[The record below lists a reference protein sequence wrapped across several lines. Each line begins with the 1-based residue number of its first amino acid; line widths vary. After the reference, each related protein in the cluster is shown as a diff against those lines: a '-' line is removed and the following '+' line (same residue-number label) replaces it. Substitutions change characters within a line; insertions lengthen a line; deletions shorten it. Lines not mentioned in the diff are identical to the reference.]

1 MQTTEVRNAV
11 SGFFLPARSIGL
23 FRLCRSGPS
32 VRAPVF
38 AAGARARAAVPFRL
52 RGWRMGGGRR
62 GAGLVRRFLLWVM
75 MGAAAV
81 ALAGTVRAQDETF
94 RFVSGT
100 ISGTELKLVF
110 SEQLRTTPKP
120 AAALFNVWSSTT
132 YLELGVSAVG
142 VSGKAL
148 TLTLASAPPA
158 GEGVLVYHCH
168 ERTSCPSA
176 PVTSAS
182 GGTIAGNTE
191 FKPITQPPVG
201 FTHAV
206 VRGYGIVL
214 HFDGNLNASQVPAAA
229 AFTVSGF
236 STSLQGLALTSTEA
250 HKVELFVSPPVPNGT
265 RPDVAYAVPDENPLT
280 SADSSR
286 GDVAAFQISDSTANE
301 YEDPGPVV
309 RSISGSGD
317 ELRLTFDAALT
328 APSGLSASDFSVCT
342 AYRNGETSGC
352 TAASSFTVSGA
363 NVALGFAA
371 GTLAAGATLW
381 LYHAPGRNAERLY
394 ATADSSRKAAQIER
408 HPFRLAAATAP
419 RYSAITG
426 DGASISISFSS
437 ALDAANAPSSSAFTV
452 SGRSVTAAAITG
464 GAVALTVSPAL
475 ADGEA
480 ATLGYDAAAGNLA
493 GTNGLAVAS
502 WTGASISNRTDAAPV
517 LRSARSNAAGD
528 AITLAFSEP
537 LDAGAATGIPA
548 ISAFSLTSGS
558 SAVTSA
564 AVTGSE
570 VALAVSPALAEGAS
584 AALAYAPPTDATAA
598 KLRDAD
604 QGKLPVA
611 AFSVTVD
618 NRTDTAPVLDS
629 AAVDGSALTLT
640 FDQALSASHVPAGS
654 AFTVTVAGSSRGVSG
669 VSLSGSAAT
678 LTLASAV
685 AHGEAVTVA
694 YTAPSANGLRD
705 GSGNAVAS
713 FAATAVANN
722 TPAPLP
728 ALDAATVDGT
738 AVSLTFDGNLE
749 ANASLDK
756 SAFTFTPSRTVSAAS
771 ASGSAV
777 SITIGET
784 IAEGAS
790 LSVSY
795 SPPSTASAG
804 IRAAD
809 GRALA
814 GFSQSLTNDTDTAP
828 VLSSAAVNG
837 AALTLTFDQ
846 ALKASSVPA
855 ASAFSVTV
863 AGSARSV
870 SAVRLSGSTA
880 ALTLAS
886 AVAHGEA
893 VTVSYTPPG
902 LSPLVDGTG
911 NAVAAFG
918 PVAAANNTPKPLP
931 TVSSATVDGTTV
943 RLGFS
948 GNLTAGSSVPASAFT
963 FTPANTASSISA
975 SGAALTMTLGTA
987 VAEGAA
993 LSVAYAPPTA
1003 ANMRL
1008 LAADGREIAAFS
1020 TTLVN
1025 ETDTAPVLTGA
1036 TVDGA
1041 ALTLAFDQTLG
1052 HAAEPAASAFTVTVA
1067 GTAATV
1073 SAVASSSSNVVLT
1086 LASAALPGQAV
1097 TVAYAKPA
1105 ANPLADATGNP
1116 VASFAAVSATNATL
1130 PTATSASVDGDA
1142 VTISFSGALKA
1153 DSALTAARFVLF
1165 PAYAASS
1172 AAASG
1177 STVTLALSAAVP
1189 EDVAFTLEYD
1199 TSIAAAQPL
1208 RAAGGTALK
1217 GFQINLANRTDTAP
1231 AILSLSAAGDAITLT
1246 FDQALDLAALP
1257 AASQFTVAGT
1267 DAVIQRVLIANA
1279 GTGGRGVITLPV
1291 RPDVREVEALT
1302 LSYAKAA
1309 AGANI
1314 RDPEGNELA
1323 AFSTQAVTNLT
1334 DTAPAIASAAVTGD
1348 AVAIAFDQDL
1358 EAVAAVSASHFTLT
1372 GTSAAVSSGS
1382 VANGDDG
1389 LGLLSL
1395 ALDRP
1400 VHELDEVAITYSPPT
1415 PSSAK
1420 DVRDPEGRRA
1430 VFASFSLRNLTD
1442 TAPVAASATGN
1453 LASISLAFDQP
1464 ISLSGA
1470 VAAAFSLDGTSAAVS
1485 TATAAGATVT
1495 IALDSPLK
1503 EGEAVKLGFA
1513 PGATAKILD
1522 GTGNA
1527 AAAFSISVDNETDTA
1542 PVPDGGIVGDGGM
1555 ITVTFDQPLA
1565 ERTLTSA
1572 GFSLSPRVKLRER
1585 ATIAGKTLTL
1595 RTDVDLREGVDY
1607 KLKYV
1612 KPDAPLLE
1620 DLTGNAVASF
1630 TADVDNRTDVGPT
1643 FVGGTVIGRAV
1654 TLRFDQEIALRGT
1667 PELWLNREP
1676 PQLNTEPPESIGC
1689 NGLTLLGPGDRRLPV
1704 DLDSAAASGRELTL
1718 ALQDAVAAED
1728 DVRVCHRPVGGN
1740 GGNGVTDVQP
1750 APADGQASDPVN
1762 PLGEIEPDPAPEP
1775 GSTIKPKNWLRNLT
1789 VAARVDGRVLTIVFA
1804 EPLRAA
1810 ADLERGITLT
1820 AGGAGVGIASMALV
1834 AGTLL
1839 RGTLARPIEEDEGVR
1854 VAYSAAAGA
1863 LRYDADELAVPDF
1876 DLPAANLTDTP
1887 SAPLAAILN
1896 GTRLEIEFSREL
1908 DPARPPSAASFTMRG
1923 APPVQT
1929 VVSASGRRLV
1939 LELRAPAGGPRRG
1952 IAVSYRPSAADRFP
1966 DAGGTP
1972 VPAFADFPVR
1982 DIGPEPRPVSA
1993 VGDGNWLAVR
2003 FDRPLDPDRKPP
2015 RTAWFALAA
2024 SNLQIERV
2032 VRVSRFEVELRL
2044 AGRGLRDREDAAV
2057 VYVSNLPY
2065 RVKLRGAGGDQVR
2078 TFILP
2083 LLNATETDPSI
2094 EHASA
2099 RHRSIRLRFDQ
2110 MMRPEAAPADFEA
2123 TVDGLPA
2130 PLAALRWSDHGR
2142 ALHLQLRDTPAP
2154 GTEIRL
2160 RYAGQAKLHDLSGK
2174 PLTSLDITLRN
2185 TAP

>member
-1 MQTTEVRNAV
+1 
-11 SGFFLPARSIGL
+11 
-23 FRLCRSGPS
+23 
-32 VRAPVF
+32 
-38 AAGARARAAVPFRL
+38 
-52 RGWRMGGGRR
+52 
-62 GAGLVRRFLLWVM
+62 

-81 ALAGTVRAQDETF
+81 ALAGAVQAQDGGF

-120 AAALFNVWSSTT
+120 AASLFNVWSSAPT
-132 YLELGVSAVG
+132 YAVLRVSAVA
-142 VSGKAL
+142 VSGKVL

-176 PVTSAS
+176 PVTSTS

-214 HFDGNLNASQVPAAA
+214 HFDGNLNASQVPAAS
-229 AFTVSGF
+229 AFTISGF
-236 STSLQGLALTSTEA
+236 TTSLQGLALTSTEA
-250 HKVELFVSPPVPNGT
+250 DRIELFVAPPVPNGT
-265 RPDVAYAVPDENPLT
+265 RPDVAYAVPEANPLT
-280 SADSSR
+280 SMDSSR
-286 GDVAAFQISDSTANE
+286 GDVAAFQISDSTANV

-328 APSGLSASDFSVCT
+328 APSELSASDFSVCT

-363 NVALGFAA
+363 NVTLGFAA

-394 ATADSSRKAAQIER
+394 AAADSSRKAAQIER

-419 RYSAITG
+419 RYTAIAG
-426 DGASISISFSS
+426 DGASVSISFSS
-437 ALDAANAPSSSAFTV
+437 ALDAANAPSAASFTV

-558 SAVTSA
+558 SAVTAAAISGS
-564 AVTGSE
+564 AVT
-570 VALAVSPALAEGAS
+570 LAVSPALAEGAS
-584 AALAYAPPTDATAA
+584 AALAYAPPTGATAA

-618 NRTDTAPVLDS
+618 NRTDTVPVLAS
-629 AAVDGSALTLT
+629 ATVNGSALTLA

-654 AFTVTVAGSSRGVSG
+654 AFTVTVAGSSRAVSG

-678 LTLASAV
+678 LALASAV

-694 YTAPSANGLRD
+694 YTAPSSNGLRD

-713 FAATAVANN
+713 FSAVSVSNT

-777 SITIGET
+777 SITLGEE

-828 VLSSAAVNG
+828 ALSSAAVNG

-855 ASAFSVTV
+855 ASAFSVMV

-893 VTVSYTPPG
+893 VTVSYAPPG
-902 LSPLVDGTG
+902 SSPLVDGTG

-931 TVSSATVDGTTV
+931 TVSSATVNGTAV

-963 FTPANTASSISA
+963 FTPANTASSISV
-975 SGAALTMTLGTA
+975 SGAALTMTLGTT

-1008 LAADGREIAAFS
+1008 LAADGRAIAAFS
-1020 TTLVN
+1020 TALVN

-1041 ALTLAFDQTLG
+1041 ALTLAFDQALG
-1052 HAAEPAASAFTVTVA
+1052 HAAEPSSSAFTVTVA
-1067 GTAATV
+1067 GSAATV
-1073 SAVASSSSNVVLT
+1073 SAVASSGSNVVLT
-1086 LASAALPGQAV
+1086 LASAALTGQAV

-1172 AAASG
+1172 ASASG

-1199 TSIAAAQPL
+1199 TSITAARPL

-1217 GFQINLANRTDTAP
+1217 GFQINMANATDTAP
-1231 AILSLSAAGDAITLT
+1231 AILSISAAGDAITLA

-1279 GTGGRGVITLPV
+1279 STGGRGVITLPV

-1309 AGANI
+1309 EGANI

-1323 AFSTQAVTNLT
+1323 AFSARAVTNLT

-1358 EAVAAVSASHFTLT
+1358 EAVAAVSASHFSLT

-1430 VFASFSLRNLTD
+1430 AFATFSLRNLTD
-1442 TAPVAASATGN
+1442 TAPVAASATGD

-1464 ISLSGA
+1464 VSLSGA

-1485 TATAAGATVT
+1485 TATAAGATVA
-1495 IALDSPLK
+1495 IALDPPLK

-1542 PVPDGGIVGDGGM
+1542 PVPDGSIVGDGGM

-1565 ERTLTSA
+1565 ERTITSA
-1572 GFSLSPRVKLRER
+1572 GFSLSPDVELRER

-1595 RTDVDLREGVDY
+1595 RAAADLREGVEY
-1607 KLKYV
+1607 ELKYV

-1620 DLTGNAVASF
+1620 DPTGNAVASF

-1654 TLRFDQEIALRGT
+1654 TLRFDQEIALQGT
-1667 PELWLNREP
+1667 PSGWLDALQP
-1676 PQLNTEPPESIGC
+1676 AIVGC
-1689 NGLTLLGPGDRRLPV
+1689 NGLVLLGPAGRLPV
-1704 DLDSAAASGRELTL
+1704 DLDSAAVSGRQLIL
-1718 ALQDAVAAED
+1718 KLQDAVAAED
-1728 DVRVCHRPVGGN
+1728 YVRVCHRTVDDH
-1740 GGNGVTDVQP
+1740 GVTDVQP
-1750 APADGQASDPVN
+1750 APAPGETAEQVN
-1762 PLGEIEPDPAPEP
+1762 PLGEIDPDPEIE
-1775 GSTIKPKNWLRNLT
+1775 SKNPLRNLT
-1789 VAARVDGRVLTIVFA
+1789 VAAQVDGRALTIVFA
-1804 EPLRAA
+1804 EPLRAG
-1810 ADLERGITLT
+1810 ADLERGIALT

-1839 RGTLARPIEEDEGVR
+1839 RGTLARPIEEDEVVR
-1854 VAYSAAAGA
+1854 VAYSAAAGV
-1863 LRYDADELAVPDF
+1863 LRYDADGLAVPDF

-1887 SAPLAAILN
+1887 SVPLAAVLL

-1908 DPARPPSAASFTMRG
+1908 DPARPPSAASFSMRG
-1923 APPVQT
+1923 TPPVQT

-1952 IAVSYRPSAADRFP
+1952 ITVSYRPSAADRFP

-2003 FDRPLDPDRKPP
+2003 FDRPLDPERKPP

-2032 VRVSRFEVELRL
+2032 VRVSGFEVELRL
-2044 AGRGLRDREDAAV
+2044 AGRGLRDREDAFV

-2065 RVKLRGAGGDQVR
+2065 RVKLRGASDDQVR

-2099 RHRSIRLRFDQ
+2099 RRRSIRLRFDQ

-2123 TVDGLPA
+2123 TVDGRPA
-2130 PLAALRWSDHGR
+2130 PLAALHWSDHGR
-2142 ALHLQLRDTPAP
+2142 ALHIQLRDTPAP
-2154 GTEIRL
+2154 GAEIRL

-2174 PLTSLDITLRN
+2174 PLTSLDITLLN

>member
-11 SGFFLPARSIGL
+11 RVFLPARSIGL

-38 AAGARARAAVPFRL
+38 FAGARARTAVPFRL

-62 GAGLVRRFLLWVM
+62 GAGLVRRFLLWMM

-81 ALAGTVRAQDETF
+81 ALAGAVQAQDGGF

-120 AAALFNVWSSTT
+120 AASLFNVWSSAPT
-132 YLELGVSAVG
+132 YAVLRVSAVA
-142 VSGKAL
+142 VSGKVL

-176 PVTSAS
+176 PVTSTS

-214 HFDGNLNASQVPAAA
+214 HFDGNLNASQVPAAS
-229 AFTVSGF
+229 AFTISGF
-236 STSLQGLALTSTEA
+236 TTSLQGLALTSTEA
-250 HKVELFVSPPVPNGT
+250 DRIELFVAPPVPNGT
-265 RPDVAYAVPDENPLT
+265 RPDVAYAVPEANPLT
-280 SADSSR
+280 SMDSSR
-286 GDVAAFQISDSTANE
+286 GDVAAFQISDSTANV

-328 APSGLSASDFSVCT
+328 APSELSASDFSVCT

-363 NVALGFAA
+363 NVTLGFAA

-394 ATADSSRKAAQIER
+394 AAADSSRKAAQIER

-419 RYSAITG
+419 RYTAIAG
-426 DGASISISFSS
+426 DGASVSISFSS
-437 ALDAANAPSSSAFTV
+437 ALDSANAPSAASFTV

-480 ATLGYDAAAGNLA
+480 ATLGYDAAVGNLA

-502 WTGASISNRTDAAPV
+502 WTGASISNRTDAAPA

-558 SAVTSA
+558 SAVTAAAISGS
-564 AVTGSE
+564 AVT
-570 VALAVSPALAEGAS
+570 LAVSPALAEGAS
-584 AALAYAPPTDATAA
+584 AALAYAPPTGATAA

-618 NRTDTAPVLDS
+618 NRTDTAPVLAS
-629 AAVDGSALTLT
+629 ATVNGSALTLA

-654 AFTVTVAGSSRGVSG
+654 AFTVTVAGSSRAVSG

-678 LTLASAV
+678 LALASAV

-694 YTAPSANGLRD
+694 YTAPSSNGLRD

-713 FAATAVANN
+713 FSAVSVSNT

-777 SITIGET
+777 SITLGEA

-828 VLSSAAVNG
+828 ALSSAAVNG

-855 ASAFSVTV
+855 ASAFSVMV

-870 SAVRLSGSTA
+870 SAVQLSGSTA

-893 VTVSYTPPG
+893 VTVSYAPPG
-902 LSPLVDGTG
+902 SSPLVDGTG
-911 NAVAAFG
+911 NGVAAFG
-918 PVAAANNTPKPLP
+918 PVAATNNTPKPLP
-931 TVSSATVDGTTV
+931 TVSSATVNGTAV

-975 SGAALTMTLGTA
+975 SGAALTMTLGTT

-1008 LAADGREIAAFS
+1008 LAADGRAIAAFS
-1020 TTLVN
+1020 TALVN

-1041 ALTLAFDQTLG
+1041 ALTLAFDQALG
-1052 HAAEPAASAFTVTVA
+1052 HAAEPAASVFTVTVA
-1067 GTAATV
+1067 GSAATV
-1073 SAVASSSSNVVLT
+1073 SAVASSGSNVVLT
-1086 LASAALPGQAV
+1086 LASAALPGQVV

-1172 AAASG
+1172 ASASG

-1199 TSIAAAQPL
+1199 TSIAAARPL

-1217 GFQINLANRTDTAP
+1217 GFQINMANRTDTVP
-1231 AILSLSAAGDAITLT
+1231 AILSLSAAGDAITLA

-1279 GTGGRGVITLPV
+1279 STGGRGVITLPV

-1309 AGANI
+1309 EGANI

-1323 AFSTQAVTNLT
+1323 AFSARAVTNLT

-1358 EAVAAVSASHFTLT
+1358 EAVAAVSASHFSLT

-1415 PSSAK
+1415 PSSDK

-1430 VFASFSLRNLTD
+1430 AFATFSLRNLTD
-1442 TAPVAASATGN
+1442 TAPVAASATGD

-1464 ISLSGA
+1464 VSLSGA
-1470 VAAAFSLDGTSAAVS
+1470 AAAAFSLDGTSAAVS
-1485 TATAAGATVT
+1485 TATAAGATVA
-1495 IALDSPLK
+1495 IALDPPLK

-1555 ITVTFDQPLA
+1555 ITITFDQPLA

-1572 GFSLSPRVKLRER
+1572 GFSLSPDVELRER

-1595 RTDVDLREGVDY
+1595 RTDADLHEGVEY
-1607 KLKYV
+1607 ELKYV
-1612 KPDAPLLE
+1612 KPDAPLL
-1620 DLTGNAVASF
+1620 
-1630 TADVDNRTDVGPT
+1630 
-1643 FVGGTVIGRAV
+1643 
-1654 TLRFDQEIALRGT
+1654 
-1667 PELWLNREP
+1667 
-1676 PQLNTEPPESIGC
+1676 
-1689 NGLTLLGPGDRRLPV
+1689 
-1704 DLDSAAASGRELTL
+1704 
-1718 ALQDAVAAED
+1718 
-1728 DVRVCHRPVGGN
+1728 
-1740 GGNGVTDVQP
+1740 
-1750 APADGQASDPVN
+1750 
-1762 PLGEIEPDPAPEP
+1762 
-1775 GSTIKPKNWLRNLT
+1775 
-1789 VAARVDGRVLTIVFA
+1789 
-1804 EPLRAA
+1804 
-1810 ADLERGITLT
+1810 
-1820 AGGAGVGIASMALV
+1820 
-1834 AGTLL
+1834 
-1839 RGTLARPIEEDEGVR
+1839 
-1854 VAYSAAAGA
+1854 
-1863 LRYDADELAVPDF
+1863 
-1876 DLPAANLTDTP
+1876 
-1887 SAPLAAILN
+1887 
-1896 GTRLEIEFSREL
+1896 
-1908 DPARPPSAASFTMRG
+1908 
-1923 APPVQT
+1923 
-1929 VVSASGRRLV
+1929 
-1939 LELRAPAGGPRRG
+1939 
-1952 IAVSYRPSAADRFP
+1952 
-1966 DAGGTP
+1966 
-1972 VPAFADFPVR
+1972 
-1982 DIGPEPRPVSA
+1982 
-1993 VGDGNWLAVR
+1993 
-2003 FDRPLDPDRKPP
+2003 
-2015 RTAWFALAA
+2015 
-2024 SNLQIERV
+2024 
-2032 VRVSRFEVELRL
+2032 
-2044 AGRGLRDREDAAV
+2044 
-2057 VYVSNLPY
+2057 
-2065 RVKLRGAGGDQVR
+2065 
-2078 TFILP
+2078 
-2083 LLNATETDPSI
+2083 
-2094 EHASA
+2094 
-2099 RHRSIRLRFDQ
+2099 
-2110 MMRPEAAPADFEA
+2110 
-2123 TVDGLPA
+2123 
-2130 PLAALRWSDHGR
+2130 
-2142 ALHLQLRDTPAP
+2142 
-2154 GTEIRL
+2154 
-2160 RYAGQAKLHDLSGK
+2160 
-2174 PLTSLDITLRN
+2174 
-2185 TAP
+2185 

>member
-1 MQTTEVRNAV
+1 
-11 SGFFLPARSIGL
+11 
-23 FRLCRSGPS
+23 
-32 VRAPVF
+32 
-38 AAGARARAAVPFRL
+38 
-52 RGWRMGGGRR
+52 MGGGRR

-120 AAALFNVWSSTT
+120 AAALFNVWSSAPT
-132 YLELGVSAVG
+132 YAELRVSAVA
-142 VSGKAL
+142 VAGKTL
-148 TLTLASAPPA
+148 TLTLESAPPA

-214 HFDGNLNASQVPAAA
+214 HFDGNLNASQVPAAS

-236 STSLQGLALTSTEA
+236 ATSLQGLALTSTEA

-265 RPDVAYAVPDENPLT
+265 RPDVAYAVPDANPLT

-480 ATLGYDAAAGNLA
+480 ATLGYDAAVGNLA

-584 AALAYAPPTDATAA
+584 AALAYAPPTGATAA

-705 GSGNAVAS
+705 GSSNAVAS

-777 SITIGET
+777 SITLGET

-893 VTVSYTPPG
+893 VAVSYAPPG
-902 LSPLVDGTG
+902 SSPLVDGTG
-911 NAVAAFG
+911 NGVAAFG

-931 TVSSATVDGTTV
+931 TVSSATVDGTAV

-948 GNLTAGSSVPASAFT
+948 GNLTAGTSVPASAFT

-993 LSVAYAPPTA
+993 LSVAYAPPSA
-1003 ANMRL
+1003 ANLRL
-1008 LAADGREIAAFS
+1008 LAADGRAIAAFS
-1020 TTLVN
+1020 TALVN

-1036 TVDGA
+1036 SVDGA

-1073 SAVASSSSNVVLT
+1073 GAVASSSSNVVLT

-1309 AGANI
+1309 EGANI

-1323 AFSTQAVTNLT
+1323 AFSAQAVTNLT
-1334 DTAPAIASAAVTGD
+1334 DTAPAISSATVTGD

-1358 EAVAAVSASHFTLT
+1358 EAVAAVSASHFSLT

-1382 VANGDDG
+1382 VANGDDS

-1453 LASISLAFDQP
+1453 LASIALAFDQP
-1464 ISLSGA
+1464 TSLSGA

-1595 RTDVDLREGVDY
+1595 RADDDLHEGVEY
-1607 KLKYV
+1607 ELKYV

-1630 TADVDNRTDVGPT
+1630 TADMDNRTDVGPT
-1643 FVGGTVIGRAV
+1643 FSGGTVIGRAV
-1654 TLRFDQEIALRGT
+1654 TLRFDQEIALQGT
-1667 PELWLNREP
+1667 PSEWLDALQP
-1676 PQLNTEPPESIGC
+1676 AIVGC
-1689 NGLTLLGPGDRRLPV
+1689 NGLVLLGPAGRLAV

-1728 DVRVCHRPVGGN
+1728 DVRVCHRTVDDH
-1740 GGNGVTDVQP
+1740 GVTDVQP
-1750 APADGQASDPVN
+1750 APVPGETAEQIN
-1762 PLGEIEPDPAPEP
+1762 PLGEIDPDPE
-1775 GSTIKPKNWLRNLT
+1775 IEPKNPLRNLT
-1789 VAARVDGRVLTIVFA
+1789 VAAQVDGRTLTIVFA
-1804 EPLRAA
+1804 EPLRAG
-1810 ADLERGITLT
+1810 ADLERGIALT
-1820 AGGAGVGIASMALV
+1820 AGGEGVGIASMALV

-1839 RGTLARPIEEDEGVR
+1839 RGTLARPIEEDEVVR

-1863 LRYDADELAVPDF
+1863 LRYDADGLVVPDF

-1929 VVSASGRRLV
+1929 VVSASGHRLV

-2003 FDRPLDPDRKPP
+2003 FDRPLDTEHKPP
-2015 RTAWFALAA
+2015 RTVWFALAA

-2065 RVKLRGAGGDQVR
+2065 RVKLRGIGGDQVR

-2099 RHRSIRLRFDQ
+2099 RRRSIRLRFDQ

-2123 TVDGLPA
+2123 TVDGRPA

-2160 RYAGQAKLHDLSGK
+2160 RYAAQAKLHDLSGK

>member
-1 MQTTEVRNAV
+1 
-11 SGFFLPARSIGL
+11 
-23 FRLCRSGPS
+23 
-32 VRAPVF
+32 
-38 AAGARARAAVPFRL
+38 
-52 RGWRMGGGRR
+52 MGGGRR

-993 LSVAYAPPTA
+993 LSVAYAPPSTA
-1003 ANMRL
+1003 NLRL
-1008 LAADGREIAAFS
+1008 LAADGRAIAAFS
-1020 TTLVN
+1020 TALVN

-1036 TVDGA
+1036 SVDGA

-1073 SAVASSSSNVVLT
+1073 GAVASSSSNVVLT

-1309 AGANI
+1309 EGANI

-1323 AFSTQAVTNLT
+1323 AFSAQAVTNLT
-1334 DTAPAIASAAVTGD
+1334 DTAPAISSAAVTGD

-1415 PSSAK
+1415 PASAK

-1430 VFASFSLRNLTD
+1430 SFASFSLRNLTD

-1453 LASISLAFDQP
+1453 LASIALAFDQP

-1595 RTDVDLREGVDY
+1595 RAADDLHEGVEY
-1607 KLKYV
+1607 ELKYV

-1654 TLRFDQEIALRGT
+1654 MLRFDQEIALRGT
-1667 PELWLNREP
+1667 PELWLKAE
-1676 PQLNTEPPESIGC
+1676 QQEADCL
-1689 NGLTLLGPGDRRLPV
+1689 GLFLLGPAGRLAI
-1704 DLDSAAASGRELTL
+1704 DLDSATVSGQELTL
-1718 ALQDAVAAED
+1718 ELQDAVAAED
-1728 DVRVCHRPVGGN
+1728 EVRVCHRLV

-1750 APADGQASDPVN
+1750 APAVGQAPDPVN
-1762 PLGEIEPDPAPEP
+1762 PLGEIGAAG
-1775 GSTIKPKNWLRNLT
+1775 GSSAWPRLRNLT
-1789 VAARVDGRVLTIVFA
+1789 VAARVDRHSLTISFT

-1839 RGTLARPIEEDEGVR
+1839 RGTLARPIEEDEAVR

-1863 LRYDADELAVPDF
+1863 LRYDADGLAVPDF
-1876 DLPAANLTDTP
+1876 DLPAGQPHRYPVRAARRRARRNP
-1887 SAPLAAILN
+1887 PGVRVQPRARSRAPAL
-1896 GTRLEIEFSREL
+1896 
-1908 DPARPPSAASFTMRG
+1908 
-1923 APPVQT
+1923 
-1929 VVSASGRRLV
+1929 RRLV
-1939 LELRAPAGGPRRG
+1939 HHARRTARADGRLRLRAPARPRTPRPRG
-1952 IAVSYRPSAADRFP
+1952 RPAPRNRRLLPALGRR
-1966 DAGGTP
+1966 P
-1972 VPAFADFPVR
+1972 VP
-1982 DIGPEPRPVSA
+1982 
-1993 VGDGNWLAVR
+1993 
-2003 FDRPLDPDRKPP
+2003 
-2015 RTAWFALAA
+2015 
-2024 SNLQIERV
+2024 
-2032 VRVSRFEVELRL
+2032 
-2044 AGRGLRDREDAAV
+2044 
-2057 VYVSNLPY
+2057 
-2065 RVKLRGAGGDQVR
+2065 
-2078 TFILP
+2078 
-2083 LLNATETDPSI
+2083 
-2094 EHASA
+2094 
-2099 RHRSIRLRFDQ
+2099 
-2110 MMRPEAAPADFEA
+2110 
-2123 TVDGLPA
+2123 
-2130 PLAALRWSDHGR
+2130 
-2142 ALHLQLRDTPAP
+2142 
-2154 GTEIRL
+2154 
-2160 RYAGQAKLHDLSGK
+2160 
-2174 PLTSLDITLRN
+2174 
-2185 TAP
+2185 